1 MLHDWWVHVDEQVV
15 GMGGTLDEG
24 RSVWFPVRSLGHFD
38 GHALDAF
45 GIPPPC
51 LSSAAIPGGYAE
63 AIGGAMYELGRP
75 RVPREGILTTGTS
88 DSFVATTFRQTA
100 TATLAALA
108 AISLL
113 SVAVGFGAGLALS
126 TDRHPAMVQ
135 GTSQVY
141 PTRSEMRAR
150 TSQSLSEIR
159 ARQEVR
165 VLQEKRILRTI
176 EGRLEGDEARLVE
189 LQQLE
194 RAMQNGNNLL
204 P

>member
-1 MLHDWWVHVDEQVV
+1 M
-15 GMGGTLDEG
+15 
-24 RSVWFPVRSLGHFD
+24 
-38 GHALDAF
+38 
-45 GIPPPC
+45 
-51 LSSAAIPGGYAE
+51 
-63 AIGGAMYELGRP
+63 AIGP
-75 RVPREGILTTGTS
+75 S

-108 AISLL
+108 AVSLL
-113 SVAVGFGAGLALS
+113 SIAMGFGAGLALS
-126 TDRHPAMVQ
+126 SLPPESHPAMVQ
-135 GTSQVY
+135 ATSQVY

-150 TSQSLSEIR
+150 TSQSISEIR

-176 EGRLEGDEARLVE
+176 GERLEGDEASLVE